1 LELLNNLYYARAM
14 WYDLGDEFWLEAGMV
29 RRIRYRGE
37 PYSVDMV
44 ALRRLER
51 LRNFAAAIE
60 VRDNPGDGSAAAKKV
75 RLDAIRR
82 IDPKACKRGLKV
94 EG

>member
-1 LELLNNLYYARAM
+1 
-14 WYDLGDEFWLEAGMV
+14 MV

-94 EG
+94 EGRFAGPGEGLRLA